1 MLSEEYREKYDVMLN
16 RIPDK
21 MYVFEIT
28 KKCGYSEFVL
38 VYKDSPVSDLFT
50 IASNQ
55 FSTNV
60 NCLYFMNAETK
71 QHYHISNTNQVSMRK
86 LITSFQQNPE
96 MQNFIEPI
104 YKNVECLVVYRL
116 FYDDGLSECC

>member
-1 MLSEEYREKYDVMLN
+1 MLSEEYSVKCGLMLC

-38 VYKDSPVSDLFT
+38 VYKASMVSELFT
-50 IASNQ
+50 IVSNQ

-60 NCLYFMNAETK
+60 NCLYLMNPETK
-71 QHYHISNTNQVSMRK
+71 QHYHIPNTNQVSMRE
-86 LITSFQQNPE
+86 LITSFQKNTE
-96 MQNFIEPI
+96 MQSFIEPI
-104 YKNVECLVVYRL
+104 YNDVNSLVVYRL
-116 FYDDGLSECC
+116 FYDDDLTECC

>member
-1 MLSEEYREKYDVMLN
+1 MLSEEYSVKCGLMLS

-60 NCLYFMNAETK
+60 NCLYFMNPETK
-71 QHYHISNTNQVSMRK
+71 QHYHISNTNQVSMRE
-86 LITSFQQNPE
+86 LITSFQKNTE
-96 MQNFIEPI
+96 MQSFIEPI

-116 FYDDGLSECC
+116 FYDDDLTECC

>member
-1 MLSEEYREKYDVMLN
+1 MLSEEYSVKCGLMLS

-38 VYKDSPVSDLFT
+38 VYKDSPISDLFT
-50 IASNQ
+50 IASNR

-60 NCLYFMNAETK
+60 NCLYLMFFVFFCRYRACPIPTK
-71 QHYHISNTNQVSMRK
+71 KKQKNKKKKTKKQKNKKK
-86 LITSFQQNPE
+86 L
-96 MQNFIEPI
+96 
-104 YKNVECLVVYRL
+104 CA
-116 FYDDGLSECC
+116 

>member
-60 NCLYFMNAETK
+60 NCLYFMNTETK
-71 QHYHISNTNQVSMRK
+71 QHYHILNTNRVSMRE
-86 LITSFQQNPE
+86 LITSFQQNTE

-104 YKNVECLVVYRL
+104 YKNVERWVVYRL

>member
-60 NCLYFMNAETK
+60 NCLYFMNTETK
-71 QHYHISNTNQVSMRK
+71 QHYHILNTNRVSMRE
-86 LITSFQQNPE
+86 LITSFQQNTE

-104 YKNVECLVVYRL
+104 YKNVERLVVYRL

>member
-1 MLSEEYREKYDVMLN
+1 MLSEEYSVKCGLMLS

-38 VYKDSPVSDLFT
+38 VYKDSLVSELFT

-60 NCLYFMNAETK
+60 NCLYFMNPETK
-71 QHYHISNTNQVSMRK
+71 KHYHIPNTNQVSMRE
-86 LITSFQQNPE
+86 LITSFQKNTE
-96 MQNFIEPI
+96 MQSFIEPI
-104 YKNVECLVVYRL
+104 YKNVEFLVVYRL
-116 FYDDGLSECC
+116 FYDDDLTECC